1 MASSSNAP
9 NALNT
14 FKSTVSASSAF
25 GGWSSGAKTV
35 SSPFAT
41 PAKNTAVKE
50 GDDEVVAE
58 EGENGKTTSDADKPQ
73 SSFGD
78 ILSKSEVG
86 PKEEK
91 IKVDLA
97 EQQGE
102 WLRGLR
108 K

>member
-1 MASSSNAP
+1 VASSSNAP
-9 NALNT
+9 NALNS

-41 PAKNTAVKE
+41 PAKKTAVKE
-50 GDDEVVAE
+50 GDDDEVVAKEGDSE
-58 EGENGKTTSDADKPQ
+58 ETTAETDKPQ

-91 IKVDLA
+91 VKVDLA
-97 EQQGE
+97 EQQG
-102 WLRGLR
+102 G
-108 K
+108 